1 MIYIVL
7 TGGKMKKI
15 QRIIA
20 LILSLTIGFSA
31 LTVSASAA
39 DSKPQ
44 NFAEY
49 REMLEDGG
57 YPAITTKQFM
67 GIVKA
72 FNTVIRFFTGRG
84 LIEQEHFNFTTDEM
98 LTEICNYMAEE
109 TGLDLLMMLSQMPE
123 SNQYAEFV
131 TETFQI
137 DTTLLRDKF
146 YEKRFEFDDQGQT
159 IPAMIMYFL
168 GLYFSVIEE
177 CEAFCI
183 PLEEMGEGYYEIA
196 LRITVRDGMQEVVTT
211 GVVIDTVNNLVKGK
225 DSSGMLGIG
234 FEFSYTELLL
244 YSQVNVWMRDFGFTF
259 LYDLFSYTTPFF
271 FYNTRRI
278 KFDYDGLEWMIQVWK
293 GNYLVS
299 NGAEVGIYTRQ
310 PGSFGTYYDC
320 ANDEQMMNMSM
331 ELYHG
336 DDLLLS
342 RPKQLHWW
350 LTGFKITDTLYPA
363 RSQTLKFSIEMKDEE
378 MLNAFCNAVENHYR
392 GDMEYTVDGLTVNVV
407 W

>member
-1 MIYIVL
+1 
-7 TGGKMKKI
+7 MKKT

-20 LILSLTIGFSA
+20 LILSLAIGFSA

-39 DSKPQ
+39 DGNPQ
-44 NFAEY
+44 NFEEY

-57 YPAITTKQFM
+57 YPAMTTKQFM

-84 LIEQEHFNFTTDEM
+84 LIEQEHFNFTTDAM
-98 LTEICNYMAEE
+98 LTEICNNMAEE

-299 NGAEVGIYTRQ
+299 NGAEVGIYTRE
-310 PGSFGTYYDC
+310 PGSFGTYYNC
-320 ANDEQMMNMSM
+320 ANNEQMMNMSM

-336 DDLLLS
+336 DDLLMS

-363 RSQTLKFSIEMKDEE
+363 KSQTLKFSIEMKDEE

>member
-1 MIYIVL
+1 
-7 TGGKMKKI
+7 
-15 QRIIA
+15 
-20 LILSLTIGFSA
+20 
-31 LTVSASAA
+31 
-39 DSKPQ
+39 
-44 NFAEY
+44 
-49 REMLEDGG
+49 
-57 YPAITTKQFM
+57 
-67 GIVKA
+67 
-72 FNTVIRFFTGRG
+72 
-84 LIEQEHFNFTTDEM
+84 
-98 LTEICNYMAEE
+98 
-109 TGLDLLMMLSQMPE
+109 
-123 SNQYAEFV
+123 
-131 TETFQI
+131 
-137 DTTLLRDKF
+137 
-146 YEKRFEFDDQGQT
+146 
-159 IPAMIMYFL
+159 MYFL

-299 NGAEVGIYTRQ
+299 NGAEVGIYTRE

-336 DDLLLS
+336 DDLLMS

-363 RSQTLKFSIEMKDEE
+363 KSQTLKFSIEMKDEE

>member
-7 TGGKMKKI
+7 TGGKMKRI

-39 DSKPQ
+39 DGKPQ
-44 NFAEY
+44 NFEEY

-57 YPAITTKQFM
+57 YPAMTTKQFM

-299 NGAEVGIYTRQ
+299 NGAEVGIYTRE
-310 PGSFGTYYDC
+310 PGSFGTYYNC
-320 ANDEQMMNMSM
+320 ANNEQMMNMSM

-336 DDLLLS
+336 DDLLMS

-363 RSQTLKFSIEMKDEE
+363 KSQTLKFSIEMKDEE

>member
-1 MIYIVL
+1 
-7 TGGKMKKI
+7 MKKT

-20 LILSLTIGFSA
+20 LILSLAIGFSA

-39 DSKPQ
+39 DGNPQ
-44 NFAEY
+44 NFEEY

-57 YPAITTKQFM
+57 YPAMTTKQFM

-299 NGAEVGIYTRQ
+299 NGAEVGIYTRE
-310 PGSFGTYYDC
+310 PGSFGTYYNC
-320 ANDEQMMNMSM
+320 ANNEQMMNMSM

-336 DDLLLS
+336 DDLLMS

-363 RSQTLKFSIEMKDEE
+363 KSQTLKFSIEMKDEE

>member
-1 MIYIVL
+1 
-7 TGGKMKKI
+7 MKKI
-15 QRIIA
+15 QRITA
-20 LILSLTIGFSA
+20 LILALAIGFSA
-31 LTVSASAA
+31 LGISASAV
-39 DSKPQ
+39 DTEPQ
-44 NFAEY
+44 NFEEY

-57 YPAITTKQFM
+57 YPAMSTKQFM
-67 GIVKA
+67 MLSKV
-72 FNTVIRFFTGRG
+72 FNTVIRFLTGRG
-84 LIEQEHFNFTTDEM
+84 LIEQEHFNFTTDAM
-98 LTEICNYMAEE
+98 LTEICNNMAEE

-137 DTTLLRDKF
+137 DTTVLRDKF

-299 NGAEVGIYTRQ
+299 NGAEVGIYTRE
-310 PGSFGTYYDC
+310 PGSFGTYYNC
-320 ANDEQMMNMSM
+320 ANNEQMMNMSM

-336 DDLLLS
+336 DELLMS

-363 RSQTLKFSIEMKDEE
+363 KSQTLKFSIEMKDEE

>member
-1 MIYIVL
+1 
-7 TGGKMKKI
+7 MKKI
-15 QRIIA
+15 QRITA
-20 LILSLTIGFSA
+20 LILALAIGFSA
-31 LTVSASAA
+31 LGISASAV
-39 DSKPQ
+39 DTEPQ
-44 NFAEY
+44 NFEEY

-57 YPAITTKQFM
+57 YPAMSTKQFM
-67 GIVKA
+67 MLSKV
-72 FNTVIRFFTGRG
+72 FNTVIRFLTGRG
-84 LIEQEHFNFTTDEM
+84 LIEQEHFNFTTDAM
-98 LTEICNYMAEE
+98 LTEICNNMAEE

-299 NGAEVGIYTRQ
+299 NGAEVGIYTRE
-310 PGSFGTYYDC
+310 PGSFGTYYNC
-320 ANDEQMMNMSM
+320 ANNEQMMNMSM

-336 DDLLLS
+336 DELLMS

-363 RSQTLKFSIEMKDEE
+363 KSQTLKFSIEMKDEE

>member
-1 MIYIVL
+1 
-7 TGGKMKKI
+7 MKKI

>member
-39 DSKPQ
+39 DGKPQ
-44 NFAEY
+44 NFEEY

-57 YPAITTKQFM
+57 YPAMTTKQFM

-299 NGAEVGIYTRQ
+299 NGAEVGIYTRE
-310 PGSFGTYYDC
+310 PGSFGTYYNC
-320 ANDEQMMNMSM
+320 ANNEQMMNMSM

-336 DDLLLS
+336 DELLMS

-363 RSQTLKFSIEMKDEE
+363 KSQTLKFSIEMKDEE

>member
-1 MIYIVL
+1 
-7 TGGKMKKI
+7 MKKT

-20 LILSLTIGFSA
+20 LILSLAIGFSA

-39 DSKPQ
+39 DGNPQ
-44 NFAEY
+44 NFEEY

-57 YPAITTKQFM
+57 YPAMTTKQFM

-244 YSQVNVWMRDFGFTF
+244 YSHVNVWMRDFGFTF

-299 NGAEVGIYTRQ
+299 NGAEVGIYTRE
-310 PGSFGTYYDC
+310 PGSFGTYYNC
-320 ANDEQMMNMSM
+320 ANNEQMMNMSM

-336 DDLLLS
+336 DDLLMS

-363 RSQTLKFSIEMKDEE
+363 KSQTLKFSIEMKDEGRKR
-378 MLNAFCNAVENHYR
+378 LYAYR
-392 GDMEYTVDGLTVNVV
+392 H
-407 W
+407 

>member
-1 MIYIVL
+1 
-7 TGGKMKKI
+7 MKKT

-20 LILSLTIGFSA
+20 LILALAVGFSA
-31 LTVSASAA
+31 LGVSASAA
-39 DSKPQ
+39 DSQPE
-44 NFAEY
+44 NFSEY
-49 REMLEDGG
+49 REILEDGG
-57 YPAITTKQFM
+57 YPAMTTAQFM
-67 GIVKA
+67 SIVKA

-84 LIEQEHFNFTTDEM
+84 LQEQEHFNFTADAM
-98 LTEICNYMAEE
+98 LTEICDYMAEE
-109 TGLDLLMMLSQMPE
+109 TGLDLLMMLSRMPE

-137 DTTLLRDKF
+137 DTVALRDKF
-146 YEKRFEFDDQGQT
+146 YEKRFEFDEQGQR

-196 LRITVRDGMQEVVTT
+196 LRITVRDGMEEVVTT
-211 GVVIDTVNNLVKGK
+211 GVVVDTVNNVVKGK
-225 DSSGMLGIG
+225 DGSGMLGIG
-234 FEFSYTELLL
+234 FEFSYTEVLL

-259 LYDLFSYTTPFF
+259 LYDLFSYTSPFF

-299 NGAEVGIYTRQ
+299 NGAEVGIYTRE
-310 PGSFGTYYDC
+310 PGSFGTYYNC

-363 RSQTLKFSIEMKDEE
+363 KSQTLKFSIEMKDEE
-378 MLNAFCNAVENHYR
+378 MLSAFCNAIENHYR
-392 GDMEYTVDGLTVNVV
+392 NDMEYTVDGLTVNVT

>member
-1 MIYIVL
+1 
-7 TGGKMKKI
+7 MKKI

-20 LILSLTIGFSA
+20 LILALTIGFSA
-31 LTVSASAA
+31 LTVSASAV

-57 YPAITTKQFM
+57 YPAMSTKHFM
-67 GIVKA
+67 TIVKA

-109 TGLDLLMMLSQMPE
+109 TGLDLLMMLSKMPE

-137 DTTLLRDKF
+137 DTMVLRDKF
-146 YEKRFEFDDQGQT
+146 YEKRYEFDDQGQT
-159 IPAMIMYFL
+159 IPAMLMYFL

-225 DSSGMLGIG
+225 DGSGMLGIG

-293 GNYLVS
+293 GTYLVS
-299 NGAEVGIYTRQ
+299 NGAEVGIYTRE
-310 PGSFGTYYDC
+310 PGSFGTYYNC
-320 ANDEQMMNMSM
+320 ANNEQMMNMSM

-363 RSQTLKFSIEMKDEE
+363 KSQTLKFSIEMKDEA